1 MRLLGKALTF
11 DDVLLVPADERG
23 RLVGSALRETV
34 DAMSQADR
42 DRLFAIVATCGTT
55 NIGVIDELSVVADV
69 AQELN
74 VWFHVDGAYGLAAL
88 CAPSVRKDFDGIEN
102 ADSFFIIRYGRPV

>member
-1 MRLLGKALTF
+1 MASKGAHSSVAQAARAM
-11 DDVLLVPADERG
+11 DADVLLVPADERG
-23 RLVGSALRETV
+23 RLVGSALRATV

-74 VWFHVDGAYGLAAL
+74 V
-88 CAPSVRKDFDGIEN
+88 
-102 ADSFFIIRYGRPV
+102 